1 MAEPPA
7 AAAPQ
12 AAAPQSDALLAT
24 KLHLPGPRPG
34 LVPRPRLAGQFEAG
48 LGQGMVLVCAPAG
61 YGKTVLVAD
70 WARAGQRPVA
80 WLSLDP
86 GDNDPAR
93 FWRHAVA
100 ALDRVRPGIGAR
112 LGPLIGPPTPASFEG
127 LLTALV
133 NDLDAGPAAD
143 EAVLVLDDYHVIAA
157 RPVHDSVQFLLEHWP
172 AGLRLVLTSRSDPP
186 LGLARLRAR
195 GQLAELRAADLR
207 FTADEAGAL
216 LHEMAG
222 EPGAALPGTAVAAL
236 AARTEGWAAGLQL
249 AALSLRGQADAAA
262 FVAAFTGSHRYVL
275 DYLGEEVLECQPEQ
289 LQTFLLETSVL
300 ERLSGGLCDA
310 VTGRA
315 GSQALL
321 EQVEQAGL
329 FLLPLD
335 EARGWWRYHRLFA
348 DLLRARLEQ
357 EPGRAARLH
366 RNAAA
371 WHEEHGL
378 ADEAIRHAV
387 AAGEMSWAA
396 RLIERYF
403 DAVYRLR
410 GEAATI
416 QRWISR
422 CAAVCPSRVPG
433 APPAQA
439 QLAAAAGEM
448 EEVQRFADAAER
460 AFGAAADE
468 PFEPSIGRASSLLA
482 NIPAHIALCRGF
494 AAQYRGDAEAT
505 AAFASQAR
513 AELGEGERLL
523 DYETHCDLAVAQWLR
538 GRLAA
543 AERALAPSIAGWAD
557 RPIFVAWGRHL
568 LGQVQRAQGHLDAAV
583 QTYQQAREVT
593 AGPAARRCPRPVSGM
608 WAWPKWP
615 ASGTNSTP
623 PWSRSPRASSY
634 AASSP
639 VSPLAA
645 GLATLAW
652 IRQAQGDQAAALEAM
667 REAARTSQ
675 AEAGPLNPVPAQQ
688 ARLVLAQGD
697 LPAAARWIAER
708 GLQEDDEPDYAREP
722 GHLVLARL
730 LLAQGQPGRALALLD
745 RLHTAALGQERTGSI
760 IETGALRALAL
771 AASGRESEAITV
783 LAGMLTL
790 AGQQGHV
797 RVFADEG
804 LPMAGLLGRLIAAQR
819 ADQSA
824 ARVPLGFLARLQR
837 ASGSAGAVPGTRPA
851 RTAAAGL
858 IEPLTGRELEV
869 LRLVAA
875 GRSNQDIA
883 RELVVTLDTVK
894 KHVSHILGK
903 LGGSNRT
910 EAVTRARELD
920 LISYLLISP
929 RRGRSAAWSST
940 TA

>member
-1 MAEPPA
+1 
-7 AAAPQ
+7 
-12 AAAPQSDALLAT
+12 
-24 KLHLPGPRPG
+24 
-34 LVPRPRLAGQFEAG
+34 
-48 LGQGMVLVCAPAG
+48 MVLVCAPAG

-70 WARAGQRPVA
+70 WALAGQRPVA

-112 LGPLIGPPTPASFEG
+112 VGPLIGPPTPASFEG
-127 LLTALV
+127 LLTALI
-133 NDLDAGPAAD
+133 NDLDARPAAD

-172 AGLRLVLTSRSDPP
+172 PGLRLVLTSRSDPP
-186 LGLARLRAR
+186 LALARLRAR

-216 LHEMAG
+216 LREMAG
-222 EPGAALPGTAVAAL
+222 DPKTPLPDTAVAAL

-310 VTGRA
+310 VTGR
-315 GSQALL
+315 GDSQALL
-321 EQVEQAGL
+321 EQMEQAGL

-335 EARGWWRYHRLFA
+335 EVRGWWRYHRLFA

-378 ADEAIRHAV
+378 ADEAIRHAI
-387 AAGEMSWAA
+387 AAGEMTWAA

-416 QRWISR
+416 QRWIS
-422 CAAVCPSRVPG
+422 ALPAGLVQSRPRLLL
-433 APPAQA
+433 AQA
-439 QLAAAAGEM
+439 QLAGAAGRM

-460 AFGAAADE
+460 ALAAAADE
-468 PFEPSIGRASSLLA
+468 PFEPSIGRGSSVLA

-513 AELGEGERLL
+513 AELGQDDRLQ
-523 DYETHCDLAVAQWLR
+523 DYEAGCDLAVAQWLR

-543 AERALAPSIAGWAD
+543 AERALAPSIAAWAD
-557 RPIFVAWGRHL
+557 RPVFVAWGRHL
-568 LGQVQRAQGHLDAAV
+568 LGQVQRGRGRLDAAV
-583 QTYQQAREVT
+583 QTYQQAREAT
-593 AGPAARRCPRPVSGM
+593 AGPGRAPLPAAGIGYVGLAEVARQRDELDAALEQVTEGIELCRRLP
-608 WAWPKWP
+608 
-615 ASGTNSTP
+615 
-623 PWSRSPRASSY
+623 Y
-634 AASSP
+634 

-645 GLATLAW
+645 GLVTLAW
-652 IRQAQGDQAAALEAM
+652 IREAQGDQAGALEAM
-667 REAARTSQ
+667 REAVRTSQ
-675 AEAGPLNPVPAQQ
+675 AQAGPLNPAPAQQ
-688 ARLVLAQGD
+688 ARLLLAQGD
-697 LPAAARWIAER
+697 LPAVARWVAER
-708 GLQEDDEPDYAREP
+708 GLQPGDEPDYAREP
-722 GHLVLARL
+722 GHLVLGRL
-730 LLAQGQPGRALALLD
+730 LLAQGQPGQALALLD
-745 RLHTAALGQERTGSI
+745 RLHTAAMGQERTGSI

-771 AASGRESEAITV
+771 AASGRESEAVTT

-804 LPMAGLLGRLIAAQR
+804 PPMARLLGRLIAAQR
-819 ADQSA
+819 ADQTA
-824 ARVPLGFLARLQR
+824 ARVPLAFLARLQR
-837 ASGSAGAVPGTRPA
+837 AFGNAGPVPGTRPA
-851 RTAAAGL
+851 RAASPGL

-894 KHVSHILGK
+894 KHVGHILGK

-910 EAVTRARELD
+910 EAVNRARELD
-920 LISYLLISP
+920 LIS
-929 RRGRSAAWSST
+929 
-940 TA
+940 

>member
-12 AAAPQSDALLAT
+12 AAAPESDALLAT

-127 LLTALV
+127 LLTALI

-216 LHEMAG
+216 LRETAG

-416 QRWISR
+416 QRWIS
-422 CAAVCPSRVPG
+422 ALPAGLPQSRPRLLL
-433 APPAQA
+433 AQA

-460 AFGAAADE
+460 ASAAAADE

-513 AELGEGERLL
+513 AELGEDERLL
-523 DYETHCDLAVAQWLR
+523 DYEIHCDLAVAQWLR

-543 AERALAPSIAGWAD
+543 AERALVPSIAGWAD
-557 RPIFVAWGRHL
+557 RPVFVAWGRHL

-593 AGPAARRCPRPVSGM
+593 AGPGCTPLPAAGIGYVGLAEVARQR
-608 WAWPKWP
+608 
-615 ASGTNSTP
+615 NELD
-623 PWSRSPRASSY
+623 
-634 AASSP
+634 AALEQVTEGIELCRQLAY

-645 GLATLAW
+645 GLVTLAW

-667 REAARTSQ
+667 REAAQTSQ

-708 GLQEDDEPDYAREP
+708 GLQADDEPDYAREP

-771 AASGRESEAITV
+771 AASGRESEAITI

-804 LPMAGLLGRLIAAQR
+804 PAMAGLLGRLIAAQR

-837 ASGSAGAVPGTRPA
+837 AFGSACAVPGTRPA
-851 RTAAAGL
+851 RTAAPGL

-920 LISYLLISP
+920 LIS
-929 RRGRSAAWSST
+929 
-940 TA
+940 